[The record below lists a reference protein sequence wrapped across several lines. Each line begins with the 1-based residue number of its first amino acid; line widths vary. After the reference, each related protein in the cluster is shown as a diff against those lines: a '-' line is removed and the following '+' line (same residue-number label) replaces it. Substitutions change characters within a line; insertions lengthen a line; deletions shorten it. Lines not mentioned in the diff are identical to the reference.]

1 VKFIR
6 MIIVGS
12 AVLATIAAT
21 SGFALPHRTADPRT
35 PYVAQV
41 NWGDVT
47 IPGKLCKVSGS
58 MRLHNGI
65 SGSVSHSGFG
75 FPVQAYTTLVTHG
88 NLGHGLQVTT
98 LQVFW
103 SIPNGTAASQ
113 LSEGVFVFDS
123 PGGAAH
129 LLGTHTPTY
138 FPKSGGHIP
147 YITVS
152 HINTAGHIATTELWY
167 APMNA
172 DCCPTGRAYTVWK
185 WTGHG
190 FAPGHTTI
198 AG

>member
-6 MIIVGS
+6 LIMVGS
-12 AVLATIAAT
+12 VVLATIAAT

-35 PYVAQV
+35 PHVAQV

-47 IPGKLCKVSGS
+47 IPGKLCKVNGS

-65 SGSVSHSGFG
+65 SGSYNSGFG
-75 FPVQAYTTLVTHG
+75 RPVQAYTTLVTHG
-88 NLGHGLQVTT
+88 NLGHGLAVTT
-98 LQVFW
+98 LQVFC

-129 LLGTHTPTY
+129 LLGTLTPTY
-138 FPKSGGHIP
+138 FPRSASHIP
-147 YITVS
+147 YLAVG
-152 HINTAGHIATTELWY
+152 HIDTSGHIATTEVWY
-167 APMNA
+167 TSMDA
-172 DCCPTGRAYTVWK
+172 DCCPSGRASTVWK

-190 FAPGHTTI
+190 FLPGHTTI
-198 AG
+198 SG

>member
-1 VKFIR
+1 MV
-6 MIIVGS
+6 VS
-12 AVLATIAAT
+12 AVLATIAGT
-21 SGFALPHRTADPRT
+21 SGFALSDRTAAPRA
-35 PYVAQV
+35 PRAVQV

-47 IPGKLCKVSGS
+47 IPGTLCKVRGS

-88 NLGHGLQVTT
+88 TLEPGLAVTT
-98 LQVFW
+98 LQVFC

-113 LSEGVFVFDS
+113 LAEGIFVFDS

-129 LLGTHTPTY
+129 LLGTLTPTY
-138 FPKSGGHIP
+138 FPKTGGHIP
-147 YITVS
+147 YIAVS
-152 HINTAGHIATTELWY
+152 HIDTGHIATTEYWY

-172 DCCPTGRAYTVWK
+172 DCCPSGRAHTVWK
-185 WTGHG
+185 WTGHR
-190 FAPGHTTI
+190 FVPGHTSV